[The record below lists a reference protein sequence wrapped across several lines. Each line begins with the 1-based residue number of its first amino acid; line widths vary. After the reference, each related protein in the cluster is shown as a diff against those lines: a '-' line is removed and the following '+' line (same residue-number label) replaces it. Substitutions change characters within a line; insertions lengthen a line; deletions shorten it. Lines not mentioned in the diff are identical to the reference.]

1 MMFFLRAAFW
11 LAIVSV
17 FVPRDFAGEAMDLPF
32 DTARTQIDADAA
44 VSDWCVE
51 REALCQTGAEAVH
64 FGGMIAEFA
73 MVKIA
78 SALEENEANN
88 PRRSR
93 NS

>member
-17 FVPRDFAGEAMDLPF
+17 FVPRDFAGEAFDMPF
-32 DTARTQIDADAA
+32 DTASARIDADDA

-51 REALCQTGAEAVH
+51 RAALCDAGAEAVQL
-64 FGGMIAEFA
+64 GGFLAGFA
-73 MVKIA
+73 ANQI
-78 SALEENEANN
+78 EAAIED
-88 PRRSR
+88 RQTS